1 MYAFQIHKK
10 IYKIRIQGDGNLN
23 TTTKSNG
30 IPLNEKITLSTEE
43 LMTVLSCGRATALEI
58 GKMAQGRVVIGRRIL
73 WNADR
78 IRNYINTISTE

>member
-1 MYAFQIHKK
+1 
-10 IYKIRIQGDGNLN
+10 
-23 TTTKSNG
+23 
-30 IPLNEKITLSTEE
+30 
-43 LMTVLSCGRATALEI
+43 MTVLSCGRATALEI